1 MRYTKLKEEY
11 KQAIKKDVQLCA
23 KIAQAM
29 DLSLVSILYRMLPA
43 DDERLTLPR
52 VQKIIAEHL
61 TLGKKVEIIEEV
73 EI

>member
-1 MRYTKLKEEY
+1 MRVTKLKEEY
-11 KQAIKKDVQLCA
+11 KLAIKRDVQLCA

-43 DDERLTLPR
+43 NDERLTLPR
-52 VQKIIAEHL
+52 VQKIITQHL
-61 TLGKKVEIIEEV
+61 TLSKKVEIIEEV

>member
-1 MRYTKLKEEY
+1 MKATKLKDEY
-11 KQAIKKDVQLCA
+11 KQAIKRDVQLCA

-52 VQKIIAEHL
+52 VQKIIAGHL
-61 TLGKKVEIIEEV
+61 NLNRKVEIIEEV
-73 EI
+73 EM